1 MRVAIIGNYPLDINR
16 IQGGVQAAFA
26 YLVSGLSQIH
36 DMDVHV
42 LTMGRQHA
50 GKDNN
55 LTQNGVTVHVL
66 PVHPRFEFAKNYH
79 NYQTSVNRVLA
90 KIQPDVVHAQESTT
104 HAYIALRS
112 GYPTVITVHGIQR
125 EDIKHQGSLAH
136 RMRNWLHNLVIER
149 YNLKHTRH
157 LIAISQYVV
166 DYFSNRLRADIQV
179 YHVPNAIDKRYFNL
193 APLSDGHTILFA
205 GRVIPRKR
213 VLDLVK
219 AFTQIAPLFPLAQLR
234 IAGEYK
240 SEPQYTASVKDMIS
254 KAKLEDR
261 IYLLGPLPEE
271 AILHEFA
278 ACDVLVLPSA
288 QETTPMVIAQAMAAG
303 KPVVATAVGGVGE
316 MVSHQKNGFL
326 TQVGDINGLA
336 ESMLQLLQQPELR
349 HCMGEAGRDW
359 AMANYHVDTI
369 AKRTQQVYQ
378 RVAVSV

>member
-1 MRVAIIGNYPLDINR
+1 MRVAIIGNYPTDINR
-16 IQGGVQAAFA
+16 IHGGVQAAFT
-26 YLVSGLSQIH
+26 YLVSGLSQIQ
-36 DMDVHV
+36 DIDVHV
-42 LTMGRQHA
+42 LTMGRQQA
-50 GKDNN
+50 GQNN
-55 LTQNGVTVHVL
+55 NFTQHGINVHIL
-66 PVHPRFEFAKNYH
+66 PIHPRFEFAKNYH

-104 HAYIALRS
+104 HAYVALRS

-125 EDIKHQGSLAH
+125 EDIKYQSSFVR
-136 RMRNWLHNLVIER
+136 RMRNWLHNLIIER

-166 DYFSNRLRADIQV
+166 HYFSTRLRADIQV

-193 APLSDGHTILFA
+193 DSLSNSHTILFA

-213 VLDLVK
+213 VLDLVN
-219 AFTQIAPLFPLAQLR
+219 AFTQIAHQVPLAQLR
-234 IAGEYK
+234 IAGEYS
-240 SEPQYTASVKDMIS
+240 SEPDYAAWVKNIIL

-261 IYLLGPLPEE
+261 IHLLGPLPEE

-278 ACDVLVLPSA
+278 TCDVLALPSA

-336 ESMLQLLQQPELR
+336 ESLLQLLQQPELR
-349 HCMGEAGRDW
+349 RCMGEAGRNL
-359 AMANYHVDTI
+359 AMANYHVDTV

-378 RVAVSV
+378 QVVTTG